1 MAAGTRNAD
10 QAAGPDVGQAATA
23 LGRITQRLRRT
34 WPETDGIGS
43 VVLDFGK
50 YANVIDIGR
59 GQGLA
64 LCADGVGSKAL
75 IAQML
80 GKYDTIGIDCV
91 AMNVN
96 DLVCVG
102 AKPVSL
108 VDYIAVERIDPDVL
122 DQIAE
127 GLATGASQAGV
138 SISGGEIAELPDMIT
153 GWKPGLGFDL
163 AAMATGILPLDSVA
177 VGRNV
182 APGDAV
188 LGDLAAMATGILP
201 LDSVAVGRNVAPG
214 DAVLG
219 IGASGIH
226 SNGLT
231 LARKVFF
238 DDLGLD
244 AASHIDEFGRSL
256 GEELLEPT
264 LIYVT
269 ESLSMVGQWLAKA
282 VVHVTGDGLLNL
294 TRVDAPVGFVLDAL
308 PPVPPVFRAL
318 AGRGGVPAADL
329 YGIYNMGV
337 GLIVITDPTNAAI
350 AMAFARNEGKT
361 SQRIGTVTAEAGT
374 IRITANEF
382 TKVDLVSDGKA
393 FRPA

>member
-177 VGRNV
+177 VV
-182 APGDAV
+182 
-188 LGDLAAMATGILP
+188 
-201 LDSVAVGRNVAPG
+201 RNVAPG

-374 IRITANEF
+374 IRIPANEF